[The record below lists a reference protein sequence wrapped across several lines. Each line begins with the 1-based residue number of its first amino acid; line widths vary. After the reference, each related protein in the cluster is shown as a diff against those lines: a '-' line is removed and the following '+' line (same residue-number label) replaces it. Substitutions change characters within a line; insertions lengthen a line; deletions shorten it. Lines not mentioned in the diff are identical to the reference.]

1 MNPLIFVHIPKT
13 AGTSFRNSVAKIY
26 SDKKFLQDY
35 GQNSPET
42 TKKVLN
48 EVYLK
53 NNLYGLLDEQVKV
66 IGGHFLAKK
75 YINISNLK
83 NIVTFLRDPV
93 KRVISEYR
101 HKQRIEDYQGSILE
115 FAEMPTNRNMMAHY
129 LKTIPIE
136 AVGFIGIA
144 ERYEQSLELFNKNY
158 GLKVKVQHLN
168 AALEVK
174 DKHREIYSEELQR
187 IAEFNAIDFAIYN
200 ASLTNFDWRYRLE
213 CKNIAFVHGMWRFD
227 KKHKKVTGYAFSYD
241 CEQPVFLSISKK
253 EEVIAEVSANRFFA
267 IIHRFRGPRRGYVGF
282 SIDVDIDDATDI
294 SCAVT
299 ATGQPILKML
309 EC

>member
-13 AGTSFRNSVAKIY
+13 AGTSFRKSLAQIY
-26 SDKKFLQDY
+26 NNKKFLQDY

-42 TKKVLN
+42 TKRVLD

-53 NNLYGLLDEQVKV
+53 NSPYGLLDEHLKV
-66 IGGHFLAKK
+66 IGGHFPAKK
-75 YINISNLK
+75 YINISDLK
-83 NIVTFLRDPV
+83 HVVTFLRDPV
-93 KRVISEYR
+93 MRVISEYR
-101 HKQRIEDYQGSILE
+101 HKQRMEGFQGSVLK
-115 FAEMPTNRNMMAHY
+115 FAEMPTNRNMIAHY

-144 ERYEQSLELFNKNY
+144 ERYEESLESFNRSY

-168 AALEVK
+168 AALVVK
-174 DKHREIYSEELQR
+174 DRNHEIDSEDLQR
-187 IAEFNAIDFAIYN
+187 IAQLNSLDLAIYN
-200 ASLTNFDWRYRLE
+200 ATLANFDWRYRLE
-213 CKNIAFVHGMWRFD
+213 NKKSFFVHGMWRFD
-227 KKHKKVTGYAFSYD
+227 KKNRKVTGYAFSYD
-241 CEQPVFLSISKK
+241 SELPVSLSISKK

-282 SIDVDIDDATDI
+282 SIDVEVDDEADI
-294 SCAVT
+294 SCVVME
-299 ATGQPILKML
+299 TGQPILKML